1 MSDVLAGLGFGT
13 AWVAALAVVY
23 LYQQREQFKVGGLAL
38 MILVTFAITATY
50 HVVTSH
56 AVDLL
61 RYAAGREPMRLK

>member
-38 MILVTFAITATY
+38 TIFATFAIAATY
-50 HVVTSH
+50 HVATSH

-61 RYAAGREPMRLK
+61 RYAPAPQAGSQ